1 MSETSTPL
9 AGQRDISGSAVTQTH
24 VFSTIVWKE
33 VLDHT
38 RGRRFALGATMTLA
52 LFVLASIVRVGDFR
66 QAHQE
71 RNLFLQRW
79 LPSVTEQLERDE
91 IVQVENTRAIS
102 PLSILTVGL
111 EPVVPFR
118 FTSTKEGLRFG
129 QSRSA
134 QNSVDA
140 LFGYLDVTFIVSTLL
155 SLLSIAFTFDSLCG
169 ERADGTLALM
179 LSYPVDRRTIV
190 IAKIAGNMIV
200 TALCFLPAFTAVAVI
215 AAVTGV
221 GTIAPWH
228 WIAYGTIALL
238 YLLGFTAIGVA
249 VSARGGRSA
258 DAALTSLFIWVMI
271 VFLIPRGVALVV
283 NYVQPPLRAVEIG
296 LREDEA
302 ISHLRLDYTRRLD
315 SAFHLYMGSETAS
328 RQDDF
333 NQARKEAID
342 ELRKRRRDVLARM
355 WDEQMVDEQ
364 AREDWLRGLSVLS
377 PSAVFQQVAAELSW
391 TGDEQ
396 RRHFLREAR
405 TYDERIGRR
414 LAESRD
420 LFYSAAHGQESAHAL
435 VVHDDV
441 KPFLI
446 PFQPTWASSA
456 AILSAAMLPTCML
469 LLFSAFAI
477 AAADWFIE
485 RLDVRA

>member
-1 MSETSTPL
+1 MSERTPL
-9 AGQRDISGSAVTQTH
+9 PERRQAGGPAVTQAH
-24 VFSTIVWKE
+24 VFSTIVRKE
-33 VLDHT
+33 ILDHA
-38 RGRRFALGATMTLA
+38 RGRRFVLGAVMTLA
-52 LFVLASIVRVGDFR
+52 LFVLASIVRVSDFR

-79 LPSVTEQLERDE
+79 LPSVMEQLERDE
-91 IVQVENTRAIS
+91 IVQVENTRAVS

-134 QNSVDA
+134 QNPVDA

-155 SLLSIAFTFDSLCG
+155 SLLTIAFTFDSLCG

-179 LSYPVDRRTIV
+179 LSYPVERRTIV
-190 IAKIAGNMIV
+190 AAKIAGNMIV
-200 TALCFLPAFTAVAVI
+200 TTLCFFPAFAAVAMI
-215 AAVTGV
+215 AAITGV
-221 GTIAPWH
+221 GTMAPWH
-228 WIAYGTIALL
+228 WLAYAAIALL

-249 VSARGGRSA
+249 VSSRGGRSA
-258 DAALTSLFIWVMI
+258 DSALTSLFIWVVI
-271 VFLIPRGVALVV
+271 VFVTPRAVALVV
-283 NYVQPPLRAVEIG
+283 NYAHPPIRGVEIA

-302 ISHLRLDYTRRLD
+302 VSHLRLDYTRRLD
-315 SAFHLYMGSETAS
+315 SAFRLYMGSDASS

-333 NQARKEAID
+333 NKARREAID
-342 ELRKRRRDVLARM
+342 ELRTRRREVLARM
-355 WDEQMVDEQ
+355 WDEQMIDEQ
-364 AREDWLRGLSVLS
+364 AREEWLRALSLLS
-377 PSAVFQQVAAELSW
+377 PAAVFQQVAAELSW

-405 TYDERIGRR
+405 TYDERIGRH

-420 LFYSAAHGQESAHAL
+420 LFFSAAHGQDGAHAL

-446 PFQPTWASSA
+446 PFQPTWALSGVILRSA
-456 AILSAAMLPTCML
+456 LMPASMLMV
-469 LLFSAFAI
+469 FAVFAI
-477 AAADWFIE
+477 AAASWFIE